1 MTSREIQTSEDY
13 KKYMVHTNR
22 VLPMLEEDQRLV
34 GMINNLDKRYF
45 DLSLTLL
52 EVLLLKPCIMSSI

>member
-1 MTSREIQTSEDY
+1 
-13 KKYMVHTNR
+13 MVHTNR

-52 EVLLLKPCIMSSI
+52 EVSLLMPYTISRI

>member
-1 MTSREIQTSEDY
+1 MEY
-13 KKYMVHTNR
+13 NKYMVRTNR

-45 DLSLTLL
+45 DISLTLL
-52 EVLLLKPCIMSSI
+52 MVSLLMPYTISRI

>member
-45 DLSLTLL
+45 DIIDTTWGHF
-52 EVLLLKPCIMSSI
+52 